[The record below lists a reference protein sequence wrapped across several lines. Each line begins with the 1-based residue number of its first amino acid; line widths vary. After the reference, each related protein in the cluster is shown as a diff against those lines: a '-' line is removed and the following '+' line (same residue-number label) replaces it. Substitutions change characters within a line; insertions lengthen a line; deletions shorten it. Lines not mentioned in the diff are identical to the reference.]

1 MFLRFWYYDIKKSAK
16 RACLI
21 NINHAPCQLLSD
33 SGMQTFLLSIILFCR
48 LQVEPVRT
56 AQLKVTS
63 LWLGLI
69 RESSRTLWI
78 NLIVKSKGF
87 KKVMNVQCHNPAR
100 ICQDLNFCFPCKREL
115 YLLRSQYWETSADSL
130 NFSQQL
136 LNFCFIS
143 LSSSIMCAK
152 IQIVFTLAR
161 LWHWP
166 FTTF

>member
-69 RESSRTLWI
+69 Y
-78 NLIVKSKGF
+78 IVKSKGF
-87 KKVMNVQCHNPAR
+87 KKVMSNDTIRQEVVKIWIFVFPAKE
-100 ICQDLNFCFPCKREL
+100 N
-115 YLLRSQYWETSADSL
+115 STYWEASTEKPVQIAL
-130 NFSQQL
+130 TF
-136 LNFCFIS
+136 
-143 LSSSIMCAK
+143 LSSF
-152 IQIVFTLAR
+152 Q
-161 LWHWP
+161 
-166 FTTF
+166 TFASFFSAAP